1 MLVHGHDCSVHWSHG
16 QRIRRARLKQARS
29 FTPNPPNRFSL
40 LTFFQLTKQLPFRA
54 SSAPF
59 QRKFLRIR
67 SIHLMAHLDN
77 GKDVMWYTGI
87 EDDRTEFTKVR
98 RPVETEVSFHPG
110 NLAPIL
116 STSTY
121 SSSLLVL
128 PTCRGKPRYLHG
140 EFTYLTAESIPY
152 FNSTAL
158 FTVDKVQLR
167 FL

>member
-1 MLVHGHDCSVHWSHG
+1 MLVHGRDHSVHWSHA
-16 QRIRRARLKQARS
+16 QCIHRARLKQTRS
-29 FTPNPPNRFSL
+29 FTPILPIFFLYPP
-40 LTFFQLTKQLPFRA
+40 FFQLTKQLPFRA